1 MRTIKKLDK
10 LLLLLGF
17 LLVLAIFVLA
27 VVLYFK
33 GGYCAVDPISYAI
46 QNNLTEGI
54 TIIPKVIL

>member
-33 GGYCAVDPISYAI
+33 GGYCAVDPI
-46 QNNLTEGI
+46 
-54 TIIPKVIL
+54 ILCYTK